1 MSGNGDDNAHNSA
14 FGGGK
19 NPGMGNTGSGS
30 NSGSSGSGNTGSH
43 FNGPAVTYGPDGS
56 PRINLSDAS
65 SSQPGGSGGNNG
77 GDRGGNSGSQSG
89 NNNSSD
95 PSKGNGT
102 GGVPTTWDRTAN
114 YYSSSD
120 QVSRKAL
127 KNMYEEAVRTGNI
140 PAAARGS
147 LRANV
152 QAMLDEDKRL
162 ADAGPLQKPSSV
174 VWLLKL
180 SVSGR
185 LMTLR
190 LKLMPVPWLRQR
202 QR

>member
-1 MSGNGDDNAHNSA
+1 MSGNGGDNAHNSA

-56 PRINLSDAS
+56 PRINLSDAG

-152 QAMLDEDKRL
+152 QTCKR
-162 ADAGPLQKPSSV
+162 AGNA
-174 VWLLKL
+174 
-180 SVSGR
+180 G
-185 LMTLR
+185 
-190 LKLMPVPWLRQR
+190 
-202 QR
+202 

>member
-1 MSGNGDDNAHNSA
+1 MSGNGGDNAHNSA

-56 PRINLSDAS
+56 PRINLSDAG

-162 ADAGPLQKPSSV
+162 ADA
-174 VWLLKL
+174 
-180 SVSGR
+180 R
-185 LMTLR
+185 AAAEAE
-190 LKLMPVPWLRQR
+190 
-202 QR
+202 